1 MRKLLVGL
9 IASAMFLSGCSVP
22 ETSAP
27 DVVPTTSELPPLGDV
42 PEYTAEPS
50 FASLGDSDH
59 LQYIEDQVFASA
71 ESELASDDYAIE
83 DVTASYVSQE
93 YIDELAFNSQENIYF
108 GYSLSEIEAQF
119 QDTSYVFSLG
129 DDGQTEVRAREGYDD
144 SFDLITRNVAIGA
157 GVILVSVTI
166 SLLAAPA
173 GASTAAVVFAVS
185 AKTGAASAISSAAL
199 GGVVSGAATAIET
212 GDLNAALKDA
222 AVAASEGLKWGAIAG
237 AVGGGIGNAKALP
250 LPSRSNPKVP
260 GPRESELYALWK
272 YGGTEQKSFLKGKEV
287 SRNVAGSVRPDVVFK
302 KGNREVAV
310 EVKNYDLEKNFN
322 SLRVTLRNQIAFRK
336 LQLPKGMSQM
346 ILLDVRGRGYTS
358 AFLKERIELLKRE
371 FPDVVIDVI
380 RS

>member
-1 MRKLLVGL
+1 M
-9 IASAMFLSGCSVP
+9 
-22 ETSAP
+22 
-27 DVVPTTSELPPLGDV
+27 
-42 PEYTAEPS
+42 
-50 FASLGDSDH
+50 
-59 LQYIEDQVFASA
+59 
-71 ESELASDDYAIE
+71 
-83 DVTASYVSQE
+83 
-93 YIDELAFNSQENIYF
+93 
-108 GYSLSEIEAQF
+108 
-119 QDTSYVFSLG
+119 
-129 DDGQTEVRAREGYDD
+129 RAREAYDD
-144 SFDLITRNVAIGA
+144 SFDRIARNVAIGA
-157 GVILVSVTI
+157 GVILVSVSI

-237 AVGGGIGNAKALP
+237 AVGGGIGKAKALP

-346 ILLDVRGRGYTS
+346 ILLDVLGRGYTS
-358 AFLKERIELLKRE
+358 AFLKARIEMLKRE
-371 FPDVVIDVI
+371 FPDVAIDVI
-380 RS
+380 RA